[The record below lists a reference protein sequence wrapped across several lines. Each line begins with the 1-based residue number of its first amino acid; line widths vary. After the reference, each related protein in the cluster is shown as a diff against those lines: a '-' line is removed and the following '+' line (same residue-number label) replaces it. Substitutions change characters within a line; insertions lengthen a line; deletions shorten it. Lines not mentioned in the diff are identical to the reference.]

1 MAFSSGFF
9 NSKGLDRTYT
19 AEDFTSYLSSII
31 CNGILDTYGQMFK
44 LTAASSGLKVN
55 LGTGKAWIN
64 GHYFINDARYSID
77 LSSYQDES
85 LPRYV
90 GICIYL
96 DTTEA
101 VRSVTLKLFPGTP
114 AESPQLP
121 SIPQDADHVRLL
133 MYAVRLNPGAES
145 LTERDWYDYREDR
158 NVCGYCRCILGKC
171 KVTDMLAQLAQIEAD
186 MQEYNDTIAELTN
199 KVDTLQTEV
208 DDIIGGIVEIG
219 SCGENIH
226 YVLYENGKLLLHG
239 SGATFDYEIGQSP
252 FTDNENIRSLVV
264 SDGITGI
271 GKSVFERC
279 VNMETASFPQ
289 SLTAI
294 GERAFF
300 MFSHGGLKELVIP
313 ASVTTLGEK
322 AFVDQDITSVTL
334 PATLT
339 TLGTYIFMGCTRLTT
354 ARVECSE
361 LPGSCFVQCGLT
373 SLTLS
378 RNVKKVCSHALNYTP
393 VRTLVY
399 EGSLEDWAAVTKEG
413 NWDGNAGEL
422 NGLDKVQC
430 LDGYME
436 YDDETREW
444 KEVHE

>member
-1 MAFSSGFF
+1 M
-9 NSKGLDRTYT
+9 
-19 AEDFTSYLSSII
+19 I
-31 CNGILDTYGQMFK
+31 
-44 LTAASSGLKVN
+44 
-55 LGTGKAWIN
+55 
-64 GHYFINDARYSID
+64 
-77 LSSYQDES
+77 
-85 LPRYV
+85 
-90 GICIYL
+90 
-96 DTTEA
+96 
-101 VRSVTLKLFPGTP
+101 
-114 AESPQLP
+114 
-121 SIPQDADHVRLL
+121 
-133 MYAVRLNPGAES
+133 
-145 LTERDWYDYREDR
+145 
-158 NVCGYCRCILGKC
+158 
-171 KVTDMLAQLAQIEAD
+171 
-186 MQEYNDTIAELTN
+186 
-199 KVDTLQTEV
+199 
-208 DDIIGGIVEIG
+208 
-219 SCGENIH
+219 
-226 YVLYENGKLLLHG
+226 
-239 SGATFDYEIGQSP
+239 
-252 FTDNENIRSLVV
+252 

-334 PATLT
+334 PTTLT

-361 LPGSCFVQCGLT
+361 LPGFCFVQCGLT

-393 VRTLVY
+393 VQTLVY
-399 EGSLEDWAAVTKEG
+399 EGSLEDWAAVTKES

-436 YDDETREW
+436 YDDETGEW
-444 KEVHE
+444 VEVKE